1 MAPRAT
7 YRDVIEAPANAVA
20 ELIGGE
26 LHLSPRP
33 AGPHTAVTSAL
44 GEELGPPFKRGAVG
58 RAVGSSSTS
67 PSCTS
72 RTT

>member
-1 MAPRAT
+1 VTRGAI
-7 YRDVIEAPANAVA
+7 YDDVVAAAANAVA
-20 ELIGGE
+20 ELIAGV

-58 RAVGSSSTS
+58 RADGSSW
-67 PSCTS
+67 TS
-72 RTT
+72 RSSISART